1 MFRMKCLIEYSPTG
15 RRLHLPSPTIIAQ
28 MNKAVLFKS
37 LYESLGAGH
46 LSGHKKAEHLDEI
59 TAAHP
64 YFFVGHFL
72 KLLHNNDDSRDDQS
86 IKKTALP
93 ISNEAWL
100 NFLLDGTDTFSAS
113 NPFQKESDTI
123 EYVQDEVTEHI
134 ASIME
139 PSEYQKEPDLEEAIP
154 NEFETEQK
162 ETFDEEASSEKI
174 SSILQEQLLVFEKA
188 VEADAIIPIETAPF
202 YRVDY
207 FASQGIKF
215 ENPTADGD
223 ALEAKT
229 RRFTDWLRH
238 IRHIN
243 PNPTDLGTD
252 AASEKKIVALAGQ
265 SIENPEIITE
275 AMAQVLE
282 RQGKYQKAIRLYE
295 KLSFLNPSK
304 NAFFASKIVELSN
317 KL

>member
-1 MFRMKCLIEYSPTG
+1 
-15 RRLHLPSPTIIAQ
+15 
-28 MNKAVLFKS
+28 MNKAVLFKTV
-37 LYESLGAGH
+37 YDSLGAGH
-46 LSGHKKAEHLDEI
+46 LSGRKKAQFLEDI
-59 TAAHP
+59 TTEHP
-64 YFFVGHFL
+64 YFFTGQFL
-72 KLLHNNDDSRDDQS
+72 KLLHNNDAGRDDEL
-86 IKKTALP
+86 IKKTALH
-93 ISNEAWL
+93 INNESWL
-100 NFLLDGTDTFSAS
+100 NFLLEGTDTFSIS
-113 NPFQKESDTI
+113 NPFQKETETM
-123 EYVQDEVTEHI
+123 EYVHDEVEEHI
-134 ASIME
+134 AIIM
-139 PSEYQKEPDLEEAIP
+139 QHEETPQAPETIIERINDDIP
-154 NEFETEQK
+154 KHDATFETDATIEIDATI
-162 ETFDEEASSEKI
+162 ESDAAAEKI

-207 FASQGIKF
+207 FASQGIKL
-215 ENPTADGD
+215 ENPKAEGD
-223 ALEAKT
+223 ALDAKT

-238 IRHIN
+238 IRSTN

-252 AASEKKIVALAGQ
+252 AASEKKIVALAGL

-304 NAFFASKIVELSN
+304 NTFFAAKIVELSN